1 VKKLF
6 LMDKRLLNHVK
17 CYFVSHEV
25 LCKSLVVS
33 SLTKLYFK
41 ASSLFQLLLCIPGMN
56 SIMLY
61 VGHEICDTWRLDA
74 DEFDRRFTLGAHR
87 VLGVSVQ
94 VLPQNLTNFVPSLV
108 MLLSIA
114 TW

>member
-1 VKKLF
+1 
-6 LMDKRLLNHVK
+6 MDKRLLNHVK

-61 VGHEICDTWRLDA
+61 VGHETVGVYIPFKWSLDEYA
-74 DEFDRRFTLGAHR
+74 THGDWMLMN
-87 VLGVSVQ
+87 LIGVSLW
-94 VLPQNLTNFVPSLV
+94 VL
-108 MLLSIA
+108 IA
-114 TW
+114 YWAYRSKFFLKI